1 MVDTYSMER
10 NIESIEEATSDLRS
24 ELEDF
29 SSAAGY
35 WGAIEDEG
43 YSDSDEVIE
52 ALGIGAEWIDLADR
66 HAVEPSKVDEY
77 IERHVELEE
86 SLDVFSVAS
95 GLPCNN
101 ADEAEAIVDALRGEG
116 KESLSGVTAA
126 LKLLIE
132 ALQDAEILPRTVI
145 VPAPVNDV
153 EAVNPPFSNEPST
166 ATVVQA
172 ADETNNNAT
181 T

>member
-29 SSAAGY
+29 SCAAGY

-43 YSDSDEVIE
+43 YSDSE
-52 ALGIGAEWIDLADR
+52 
-66 HAVEPSKVDEY
+66 VDEY

>member
-1 MVDTYSMER
+1 MVDTYNMEQS
-10 NIESIEEATSDLRS
+10 IETIEEAASSLRD
-24 ELEDF
+24 ELESF
-29 SSAAGY
+29 SDAAGY
-35 WGAIEDEG
+35 WSAVEDEG

-52 ALGIGAEWIDLADR
+52 ALQQGAAWVEFADASGIDPKEAESLVSCKD
-66 HAVEPSKVDEY
+66 
-77 IERHVELEE
+77 ELEAMVH
-86 SLDVFSVAS
+86 VFSVAA
-95 GLPCNN
+95 GRCI
-101 ADEAEAIVDALRGEG
+101 DDHEDAQTALEIIRGEG

-153 EAVNPPFSNEPST
+153 EAVNPPFSNGPST